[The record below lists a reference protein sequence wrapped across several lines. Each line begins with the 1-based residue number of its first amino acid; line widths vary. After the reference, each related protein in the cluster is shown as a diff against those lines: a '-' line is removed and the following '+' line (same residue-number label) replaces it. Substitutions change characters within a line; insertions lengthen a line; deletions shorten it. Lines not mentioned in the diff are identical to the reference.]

1 MRVPLGMAVVWVMD
15 ILGSLVKG
23 RSGVTGLHCLREDEE
38 WVSEA
43 HRLVKGGAVG
53 SYLEEGVTRKVA
65 VGNRPRSALYLLLI
79 RNWIGT
85 KSSCPPC

>member
-1 MRVPLGMAVVWVMD
+1 MVLLGMVVAWVMGIPD
-15 ILGSLVKG
+15 SSVKG
-23 RSGVTGLHCLREDEE
+23 RPGVTVLHCLGEDEE

-43 HRLVKGGAVG
+43 HRPAKEGAVDN
-53 SYLEEGVTRKVA
+53 YLEEEVTRKVA
-65 VGNRPRSALYLLLI
+65 VGKRPWSALCLLLI